1 MPLPRLLLWLLPFFA
16 ACSGNEIVGLH
27 LRLQQDGSADLTA
40 RALVASPTPSPAEVT
55 GKGVNWGLRAAL
67 VHSQGAV
74 AKLADLRFGDD
85 ALQFTPRMDANKLT
99 VRIERSATAGWVTAL
114 APDKRTREQLAPV
127 VDPSRKV
134 TEVGDALRIEIELP
148 AAAVGSSVLPSARGV
163 EVGRDGRRAWLSIP
177 VATAREPGE
186 ALTWDVTWN

>member
-1 MPLPRLLLWLLPFFA
+1 MPKTRLLLWLLPCFA

-27 LRLQQDGSADLTA
+27 LRLQPDGSADLTA

-55 GKGVNWGLRAAL
+55 GKGVAWGLRGAL
-67 VHSQGAV
+67 VHTQGTV

-85 ALQFTPRMDANKLT
+85 ALQFVPRMDANKLT
-99 VRIERSATAGWVTAL
+99 VRIQRSAAAGWVAAL
-114 APDKRTREQLAPV
+114 TPDKRTREQLAVV
-127 VDPSRKV
+127 VDTSRKT
-134 TEVGDALRIEIELP
+134 TEVGDVLRLEIELP

-163 EVGRDGRRAWLSIP
+163 EAGRDGRRAWLSIP

>member
-1 MPLPRLLLWLLPFFA
+1 MPLPRLLLWLLPCFA

-27 LRLQQDGSADLTA
+27 LRLQPDGSADLTA